1 MTRSLI
7 VKNPPKGRNARSP
20 TTSTVHRI
28 AKTATATASTERMP
42 NPSIE
47 GQVPMDIDVDS
58 SEYETDSDAEPE
70 EFYVSL
76 DFTIPTPIHAGP
88 SSNPHTNSAPP
99 SNLPP
104 PRPLSSTTRSGRTG
118 RRQLPKRPRTTPP
131 SSDDEENPVSRWAH
145 GDHGRLQILDLHTEN
160 PLLSF
165 GNRIWSGSWTATVGT
180 EIYVRC
186 PEGPAPEDTHEVR
199 GVYVSQKDTS
209 AAAAAGA
216 HVAAGAGGEEDRED
230 PRAGQV
236 IATAGVRLHCL
247 PAVLTAKQR
256 PLAALA
262 GERTYGWRPGK
273 SSFLDRLEEI
283 QIAKGEKKPRGE
295 REGSTEGTGMESE
308 TDGERG
314 QVPPRVGSS
323 AFQNRVD
330 ASGVDG
336 DGRGVGR
343 GLDTVV
349 EESAVVG
356 TAKGKERAF

>member
-1 MTRSLI
+1 M
-7 VKNPPKGRNARSP
+7 
-20 TTSTVHRI
+20 
-28 AKTATATASTERMP
+28 
-42 NPSIE
+42 
-47 GQVPMDIDVDS
+47 
-58 SEYETDSDAEPE
+58 
-70 EFYVSL
+70 
-76 DFTIPTPIHAGP
+76 
-88 SSNPHTNSAPP
+88 
-99 SNLPP
+99 
-104 PRPLSSTTRSGRTG
+104 
-118 RRQLPKRPRTTPP
+118 
-131 SSDDEENPVSRWAH
+131 SRWAH

-216 HVAAGAGGEEDRED
+216 HVAAGGGAGGDEDRGED
-230 PRAGQV
+230 PRAGRV

-283 QIAKGEKKPRGE
+283 QIAKGEDRK
-295 REGSTEGTGMESE
+295 S
-308 TDGERG
+308 
-314 QVPPRVGSS
+314 
-323 AFQNRVD
+323 
-330 ASGVDG
+330 
-336 DGRGVGR
+336 
-343 GLDTVV
+343 VV
-349 EESAVVG
+349 
-356 TAKGKERAF
+356 